1 MKIKNEQGEIMKA
14 GSVMMN
20 GEGKILLLT
29 IPDRDIWSFPKGHME
44 EGETVEQATRREVL
58 EETGYEINII
68 RQLSDIVYTKDDTGE
83 QIRICMSLS
92 TIDRKINDGEDGI
105 VKEWFTIAEA
115 EEKLFPNLT
124 FLLKEI

>member
-20 GEGKILLLT
+20 EEGKILLLT
-29 IPDRDIWSFPKGHME
+29 IPNRDIWSYPKGHME
-44 EGETVEQATRREVL
+44 AGETAEQATRREVL
-58 EETGYEINII
+58 EETGYEINIV
-68 RQLSDIVYTKDDTGE
+68 RQLSDIVYTHEKTGE
-83 QIRICMSLS
+83 PIRIFMSLS
-92 TIDRKINDGEDGI
+92 TIAKKVNDGEEGI
-105 VKEWFTIAEA
+105 IKEWFTIAQA